1 ILERLNIEATQFDQA
16 YQSHQQ
22 NEMISEEAQLLNDAV
37 ALKHYLKDK
46 RRSII
51 DNAYI
56 MTHDMRE
63 TIRYCLESMTKDFK
77 AAGLFNKKKKTEEER
92 QTRLNELMIA
102 LQSKVDHQIIKP
114 MQEDLSF
121 LTRFI
126 NDTDLNQRI
135 LNQKLTLP
143 TSIITD
149 LYQTQIQ
156 ITNQYVLT

>member
-1 ILERLNIEATQFDQA
+1 
-16 YQSHQQ
+16 
-22 NEMISEEAQLLNDAV
+22 
-37 ALKHYLKDK
+37 
-46 RRSII
+46 
-51 DNAYI
+51 
-56 MTHDMRE
+56 
-63 TIRYCLESMTKDFK
+63 
-77 AAGLFNKKKKTEEER
+77 EEER

-156 ITNQYVLT
+156 ITNQYVLTFSN